1 MASRES
7 SAATSF
13 VPGSIPGDELA
24 VEIEVVKENFAMAE
38 IVDEDELN
46 YE

>member
-1 MASRES
+1 MWLRRCYPE
-7 SAATSF
+7 
-13 VPGSIPGDELA
+13 SIPGDELT

-38 IVDEDELN
+38 IVDGDDLP